1 MAIIRETDL
10 PGIGRKFVVETEEQD
25 HVAIIVHEDGKRE
38 LYHQPSDSPDDHELV
53 MSLHDHEARQLA
65 SIIGGMSYQPSALEK
80 AELSIA
86 RLSIEWHKLKPGMGC
101 VGKTIGELSIREQ
114 TGTVII
120 AGISAANEQQIIPGP
135 DYVLQNEATLVIAG
149 ERSGIQLLKEL
160 LERGSG

>member
-65 SIIGGMSYQPSALEK
+65 SIIGGMTYQPSALEK
-80 AELSIA
+80 AELSISK
-86 RLSIEWHKLKPGMGC
+86 LTIEWHKLKSNMGC
-101 VGKTIGELSIREQ
+101 IGKTIGELSIREQ

-120 AGISAANEQQIIPGP
+120 AGISAKEQRIIPGP
-135 DYVLQNEATLVIAG
+135 DYVLQSETTLVIAG
-149 ERSGIQLLKEL
+149 ERNGIQLLKEL